1 MNLLVQV
8 LADVETHGDLGRVV
22 NAMEVVK
29 EAKEAGDDVA
39 LTFDGAGTRWV
50 GILADPAH
58 RRHDLWEAVEDRVV
72 GACSY
77 CATAFGASEAIQG
90 AGVAL
95 LDAFEGH
102 PSVRGYLAD
111 GYRVLTY

>member
-1 MNLLVQV
+1 MRLLVQV

-29 EAKEAGDDVA
+29 EAKQAGDDVV
-39 LTFDGAGTRWV
+39 LSFDGAGTRWV
-50 GILADPAH
+50 GTLDDPEHPRHALWAD
-58 RRHDLWEAVEDRVV
+58 VKDRVA

-77 CATAFGASEAIQG
+77 CATAFGASEAIEG

-95 LDAFEGH
+95 VDAFEGH